1 MKEQYVSNPEMEDV
15 PDPERNSPSPKP
27 TSSLPTLPFPKG
39 TETLLFVDDDPLIR
53 DMLCDMFQR
62 LGYTVHLASDGL
74 AAIERFQKLQGRVD
88 AVLLDLS
95 MPRMGGVECLK
106 CLQKIAP
113 HLRVLISSGHDLEE
127 ESDELRLLGAWG
139 VIQKPYRFNELAQ
152 QIRTILD
159 A

>member
-1 MKEQYVSNPEMEDV
+1 MEDV
-15 PDPERNSPSPKP
+15 PDPERNSPSPQP

-74 AAIERFQKLQGRVD
+74 AAIERFQKLQGLVD

-106 CLQKIAP
+106 CPRKSP
-113 HLRVLISSGHDLEE
+113 PTFEYSSPADTTWRKNPTN
-127 ESDELRLLGAWG
+127 SDCSAHG
-139 VIQKPYRFNELAQ
+139 V
-152 QIRTILD
+152 
-159 A
+159 